1 MSELF
6 LKNTIILIHLRYDS
20 VVKNTL
26 HVFRIYGRALS
37 IISPAVNKDT
47 QSVTKIS
54 FPSTVQCAKTMR
66 TLLLWDLIQ
75 SEHEGYDN
83 FCNLTLLVKGMCW
96 VQYKF
101 KFYNK

>member
-1 MSELF
+1 MMSELF

-47 QSVTKIS
+47 
-54 FPSTVQCAKTMR
+54 
-66 TLLLWDLIQ
+66 
-75 SEHEGYDN
+75 
-83 FCNLTLLVKGMCW
+83 
-96 VQYKF
+96 
-101 KFYNK
+101 